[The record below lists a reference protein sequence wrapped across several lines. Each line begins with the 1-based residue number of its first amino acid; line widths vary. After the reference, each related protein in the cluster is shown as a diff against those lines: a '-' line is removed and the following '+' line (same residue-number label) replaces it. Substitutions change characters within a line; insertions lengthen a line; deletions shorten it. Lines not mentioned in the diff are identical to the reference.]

1 MSKAGWLIVARNRDA
16 RPAPQRYDISD
27 RFATKGGAYDDPRP
41 IRAWHSEI
49 TQRTARTVGG
59 IPISE
64 GTGKYDTTTILIG
77 AVGSG
82 HARRVQPTAA
92 SIKTVLRRIREQEA
106 RDIEDAEAAVAAAQ
120 VALAAAQVALAAAK
134 HQAFVKGNV
143 VRLNEVLD
151 VTMNGSW

>member
-1 MSKAGWLIVARNRDA
+1 MSKAGWLIVARNRE

-27 RFATKGGAYDDPRP
+27 RFATKGGSYDDPRP

-106 RDIEDAEAAVAAAQ
+106 HDIEVAEWDVERAQ
-120 VALAAAQVALAAAK
+120 AALAAAKASLEAAK

-143 VRLNEVLD
+143 VRFNEVLD